1 MYPINENQRGVDWG
15 LVVLDLNRAWRE
27 EIRCAKFE
35 NNFGRQLGFQ
45 VAVDAIFKSLES
57 LTHPEWITHM
67 KEQVYSLK

>member
-1 MYPINENQRGVDWG
+1 
-15 LVVLDLNRAWRE
+15 VLDLNRAWRE

-45 VAVDAIFKSLES
+45 VAVDAIFKPLES
-57 LTHPEWITHM
+57 LVHPDWVAQM